1 VGTAAVSDRQ
11 VIHSVD
17 ADDYAWLKSLA
28 DADGCGVGEIVRRCV
43 HFARQ
48 SQEDPEQSA
57 YQVDEAAIE
66 AQRREAER
74 QRLLAETRSRIAQLN
89 AEAAALEAGVDY
101 EPAPPDP
108 NAPSVL
114 DMDLSGEPRAEEV
127 EVPAD
132 PDDASMQPR
141 VAQRPVASRVPSA
154 PVTRADAGAPAASR
168 AIPSLLD
175 TTMMTPPS
183 GMRPGTATRP
193 APPNANL
200 ASGLKMGDA
209 MGNVVRMNYPH
220 LGFRKGDG

>member
-11 VIHSVD
+11 VMHSVD
-17 ADDYAWLKSLA
+17 ADAYAWLKSLA

-48 SQEDPEQSA
+48 SQDEPGQAGPTPEG
-57 YQVDEAAIE
+57 IE

-89 AEAAALEAGVDY
+89 AEAAALEAGADY
-101 EPAPPDP
+101 ESSPPDP
-108 NAPSVL
+108 DAPSVL
-114 DMDLSGEPRAEEV
+114 DMDLSREPRAEEV
-127 EVPAD
+127 DVPAD
-132 PDDASMQPR
+132 PDPDDAPTQPQ
-141 VAQRPVASRVPSA
+141 VATRPVASRIPSA
-154 PVTRADAGAPAASR
+154 PVTRADAGAQAASR

-183 GMRPGTATRP
+183 GTRPGTATRP

-220 LGFRKGDG
+220 LGFRKGD